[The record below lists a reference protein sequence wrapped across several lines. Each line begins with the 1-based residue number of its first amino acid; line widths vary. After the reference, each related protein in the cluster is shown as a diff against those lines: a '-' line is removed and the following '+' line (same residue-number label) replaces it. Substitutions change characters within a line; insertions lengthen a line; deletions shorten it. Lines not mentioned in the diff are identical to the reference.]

1 MHKCRRRRHARYR
14 PTHNSRFTTHE
25 TMDDVDKRL
34 VNDFQREFPLTP
46 RPFAEVAAALGVSED
61 DVLARLRALQAAGA
75 VSRVGAVFR
84 PRRLGAGT
92 LAAMAVP
99 GARLAAVAELVSG
112 YAEVNHN
119 YEREHHYN
127 LWVVATAA
135 DAETLARVLDDIE
148 RRTGIPVL
156 RLPMLED
163 YHIDLGF
170 ALRWDNETG
179 YETGATRRAARA

>member
-1 MHKCRRRRHARYR
+1 V
-14 PTHNSRFTTHE
+14 PTPSLSE
-25 TMDDVDKRL
+25 LDKRL
-34 VNDFQREFPLTP
+34 LDEFQREFPLTA
-46 RPFAEVAAALGVSED
+46 RPFADVAAALGVSED
-61 DVLARLRALQAAGA
+61 DVLARLRTLQAAGA

-84 PRRLGAGT
+84 PGRLGAGT

-99 GARLAAVAELVSG
+99 GARLSAVAELVSG

-127 LWVVATAA
+127 LWFVATAA
-135 DAETLARVLDDIE
+135 DAKTLAHVLDDIE
-148 RRTGIPVL
+148 RRTGISVL

-170 ALRWDNETG
+170 ALQWDTEADREAGT
-179 YETGATRRAARA
+179 ASRAARA